1 MLDDIGSTHSSMEE
15 LLADMPELEKPLQEG
30 INGVLDW
37 IIDRLD
43 IIGMLHLNVMKRDLG
58 SSSAHSI
65 GCKGSGKLN
74 RHLGD
79 DFFSVSVMSSRK
91 VT

>member
-1 MLDDIGSTHSSMEE
+1 MEE

-58 SSSAHSI
+58 ICSAYSI
-65 GCKGSGKLN
+65 GCKGSGKLD
-74 RHLGD
+74 RHLGVD
-79 DFFSVSVMSSRK
+79 LFSVSVMSSRK